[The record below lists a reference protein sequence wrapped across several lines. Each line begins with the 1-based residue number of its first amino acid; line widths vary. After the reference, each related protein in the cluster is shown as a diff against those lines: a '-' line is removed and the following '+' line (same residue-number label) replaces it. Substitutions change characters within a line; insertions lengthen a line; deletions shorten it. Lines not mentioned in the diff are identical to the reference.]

1 MWYLEDITK
10 PNLVAISTLRSYI
23 VKKNSATFY
32 WLVKSILFSMHAF
45 ISYIDETQ
53 TDAIL
58 LFVHCTDINLCVQIH
73 LLLANKIELMSWSNL
88 HT

>member
-1 MWYLEDITK
+1 M
-10 PNLVAISTLRSYI
+10 VAISTLRSYI

-73 LLLANKIELMSWSNL
+73 LLLANKIELMS
-88 HT
+88 